1 MVFCIR
7 LLIVLWCSA
16 KTRKINLLVHYV
28 LCLLRS
34 EAEMYKIRDGHR
46 VIYVCMG
53 GGEGRARFLG
63 LGPDFFSKRT
73 TVADFFLIFQYKTL
87 NSVQE

>member
-1 MVFCIR
+1 M
-7 LLIVLWCSA
+7 
-16 KTRKINLLVHYV
+16 
-28 LCLLRS
+28 
-34 EAEMYKIRDGHR
+34 DGHG

-53 GGEGRARFLG
+53 GGEGRARLLG
-63 LGPDFFSKRT
+63 LGPDFFPKRT